1 MVFLLSGLSSSSSI
15 FFIQWL
21 TRLQLGGVHGISS
34 FLQTILQPVCPHHPT
49 VDTITFFL
57 WCSLTR
63 VFSLCDICLQAD
75 YIHIFSGSPVLCW
88 LCGREEEECSH
99 MIVVIGSWCK
109 VWLNDSQKWGK
120 VFVWENAYGV
130 IGVLMP
136 QLFTCARILTCS
148 LKEVNHFLTCQHIS
162 HLEKYR
168 NLLRTS
174 WNIRIDDVGVVE
186 WIWNSP
192 TFDPPPSSITLSY
205 CVISL
210 SLFFLV
216 VNWVGCEMDGCP
228 VRGHIAGFL
237 CVCMSF
243 RRNVF
248 TVSRNF
254 CTLLW
259 GIVCLAFSGWY
270 LPVVA
275 SSALNSSILPA
286 WQPVYGVADPL
297 LWCAQHLSRLAIP
310 VRWTV

>member
-1 MVFLLSGLSSSSSI
+1 M
-15 FFIQWL
+15 
-21 TRLQLGGVHGISS
+21 HGISS
-34 FLQTILQPVCPHHPT
+34 FLQTTLQPVCPHHPT

-136 QLFTCARILTCS
+136 RLFTCARILTCS

-168 NLLRTS
+168 NLSRTS

-192 TFDPPPSSITLSY
+192 TFDPPPPPKFHNAELL
-205 CVISL
+205 CDFSL
-210 SLFFLV
+210 SFFFFSCKLSGM
-216 VNWVGCEMDGCP
+216 WDGWMP
-228 VRGHIAGFL
+228 SQRSYRRLPL
-237 CVCMSF
+237 CMHV
-243 RRNVF
+243 
-248 TVSRNF
+248 
-254 CTLLW
+254 
-259 GIVCLAFSGWY
+259 I
-270 LPVVA
+270 
-275 SSALNSSILPA
+275 
-286 WQPVYGVADPL
+286 
-297 LWCAQHLSRLAIP
+297 
-310 VRWTV
+310 